1 MCSACPRT
9 RLPFD
14 FRQLPRA
21 RICAGSCDFRMPFHE
36 LRCLFRNTATVYTIS
51 CCGPPPENSEGKS
64 TPVLSNYP
72 DLESVV
78 KPFGIPFHQFLDE
91 GEQNQAGKK
100 PIGTAGGQSDRSR
113 VLARDLQ
120 VLSGEFLSPCPNRII
135 NIHGWF
141 LTAFVGARPCHRA
154 RYGAHQP
161 PRYCRGFDSQGAR
174 SRENRA
180 RPRRTLSLE
189 SRVLPYGRETGVF
202 DWAGADSKRRSSFR
216 NQNRKHLEK
225 DSL

>member
-113 VLARDLQ
+113 VLARYLQ

-161 PRYCRGFDSQGAR
+161 PRYCRGFDSQGR
-174 SRENRA
+174 
-180 RPRRTLSLE
+180 
-189 SRVLPYGRETGVF
+189 
-202 DWAGADSKRRSSFR
+202 D
-216 NQNRKHLEK
+216 LEK
-225 DSL
+225 IVHARAARFHWNRVFFPTAGKRVCLTGLEPIANGALPSATKIVNT